1 MQLCLRAKAEQ
12 NHEYDFLR
20 KQAKCNAL
28 PRLGAAPALSS
39 RKAGHRPAPHYPPKS
54 LPLLAL
60 VEIAAGKCYFLAMT
74 KRFEEAVAEV
84 RKLPAEQQDRV
95 ADLLI
100 ELTGKEEAPAL
111 TPEQVAGVHL
121 ALEQVERGEFA
132 SDENV
137 ERLLYRPW
145 K

>member
-1 MQLCLRAKAEQ
+1 
-12 NHEYDFLR
+12 
-20 KQAKCNAL
+20 
-28 PRLGAAPALSS
+28 
-39 RKAGHRPAPHYPPKS
+39 
-54 LPLLAL
+54 
-60 VEIAAGKCYFLAMT
+60 MT
-74 KRFEEAVAEV
+74 KRFEEAVAEI

-111 TPEQVAGVHL
+111 TPEQVAGVHM

-132 SDENV
+132 SDESV

>member
-1 MQLCLRAKAEQ
+1 
-12 NHEYDFLR
+12 
-20 KQAKCNAL
+20 
-28 PRLGAAPALSS
+28 
-39 RKAGHRPAPHYPPKS
+39 
-54 LPLLAL
+54 
-60 VEIAAGKCYFLAMT
+60 MT
-74 KRFEEAVAEV
+74 KRFEEAVTEI

-100 ELTGKEEAPAL
+100 ELTGREDEAPAL

-121 ALEQVERGEFA
+121 ALEQVKRGEFA
-132 SDENV
+132 SDESV

>member
-1 MQLCLRAKAEQ
+1 
-12 NHEYDFLR
+12 
-20 KQAKCNAL
+20 
-28 PRLGAAPALSS
+28 
-39 RKAGHRPAPHYPPKS
+39 
-54 LPLLAL
+54 
-60 VEIAAGKCYFLAMT
+60 MT
-74 KRFEEAVAEV
+74 KRFEEAVAEI

-111 TPEQVAGVHL
+111 TPEQIAGVHV
-121 ALEQVERGEFA
+121 ALEQVRRGEFA
-132 SDENV
+132 SDESV

>member
-1 MQLCLRAKAEQ
+1 
-12 NHEYDFLR
+12 
-20 KQAKCNAL
+20 
-28 PRLGAAPALSS
+28 
-39 RKAGHRPAPHYPPKS
+39 
-54 LPLLAL
+54 
-60 VEIAAGKCYFLAMT
+60 MT
-74 KRFEEAVAEV
+74 KRFEDAVAEI

-95 ADLLI
+95 ADLPI

-121 ALEQVERGEFA
+121 ALEQFKRGEFA
-132 SDENV
+132 CDESA

>member
-1 MQLCLRAKAEQ
+1 MNTAFRE
-12 NHEYDFLR
+12 N
-20 KQAKCNAL
+20 
-28 PRLGAAPALSS
+28 
-39 RKAGHRPAPHYPPKS
+39 RKAQCLAAIGSGAPVEFGLRPAPHFPSKS
-54 LPLLAL
+54 LPSLGL
-60 VEIAAGKCYFLAMT
+60 VEIPAGKCYFLAMT

-84 RKLPAEQQDRV
+84 RKLPADQQDRV

-100 ELTGKEEAPAL
+100 ELTGKEEAPPL

-132 SDENV
+132 SDESV
-137 ERLLYRPW
+137 ERLLYQPW